1 MEAGIGDSE
10 PKDDQMLL
18 RWSLPVIALCVEAAA
33 SVHGQAPAPG
43 APGQP
48 PPPPI
53 PTVVAAGQAIVRL
66 PPDRAYLMLSTETR
80 APKPAEAQ
88 QQNAQAMAAV
98 QQKLEGALPRESV
111 RTLGYSLEEEYDFVD
126 NRRRSRGFRAVNTIE
141 VRLDD
146 ISRVGE
152 ILDLA
157 VAAGAT
163 SAHNIRFDLKDRQT
177 AERQALRLAV
187 ADARARAEAAAAGAN
202 ATLVA
207 VIRIEEQ
214 GKAVPVPR
222 PMMAMVRGSAADAA
236 VETPVTAGEIE
247 IEASV
252 LLTAT
257 IK

>member
-1 MEAGIGDSE
+1 VSA
-10 PKDDQMLL
+10 
-18 RWSLPVIALCVEAAA
+18 
-33 SVHGQAPAPG
+33 QAPPPG
-43 APGQP
+43 APGHP
-48 PPPPI
+48 MPPPI
-53 PTVVAAGQAIVRL
+53 PAVVAAGQTTVRL
-66 PPDRAYLMLSTETR
+66 PPDRAYLTLSTETR
-80 APKPAEAQ
+80 APKPADAQ
-88 QQNAQAMAAV
+88 QRNAQAMAAV
-98 QQKLEGALPRESV
+98 QQKLEAARLPKESV
-111 RTLGYSLEEEYDFVD
+111 RTLAYSLDEEYDFID

-146 ISRVGE
+146 ITRVGE

-163 SAHNIRFDLKDRQT
+163 SAQNIRFDLKDRHA

-202 ATLVA
+202 ATVVA

-214 GKAVPVPR
+214 GRPVPVPR
-222 PMMAMVRGSAADAA
+222 PMMAMMRGAAADAA
-236 VETPVTAGEIE
+236 VETPVNAGEIE